1 MNLIPKLVGII
12 VAVILTAT
20 IMVPIIDDAIKSNQ
34 TEYKNF
40 PTGQSAY
47 FMDEGDTLT
56 IEFDGTTQPLLN
68 GSLADT
74 KDIAFFAA
82 DNMYI
87 QYFSGPKQ
95 CRACYWDGS
104 SVILINGV
112 TELDLTITDNT
123 VNGTIIKGST
133 NTTTTLTNI
142 DLGGWAAYASNEG
155 NYVMITP
162 ANAQTFYINGIDQMY
177 GTGEKTV
184 SSTVFVSFDG
194 NSATKNGTATE
205 PTYTITKVTG
215 YDDLYTLSTA
225 DYTIDSEATL
235 IWLAPKVVYGTEEED
250 TMLNNLIATI
260 PLFAII
266 GIIIGAVGLIVT
278 RDD

>member
-1 MNLIPKLVGII
+1 MNTLSKIIGIV
-12 VAVILTAT
+12 VAVILTIT
-20 IMVPIIDDAIKSNQ
+20 VMVPIVETTIKVNQ
-34 TEYKNF
+34 EEYQNF

-47 FMDEGDTLT
+47 FMGADDTLT

-68 GSLADT
+68 GSLANT
-74 KDIAFFAA
+74 KDIAFFAS

-104 SVILINGV
+104 SVVLINGV
-112 TELDLTITDNT
+112 TELDLTITDKT

-133 NTTTTLTNI
+133 ETTLTDI
-142 DLGGWAAYASNEG
+142 DLGDWAAYASNEG

-162 ANAQTFYINGIDQMY
+162 VSTQTFYINDIDQMY

-194 NSATKNGTATE
+194 SSATKNGTATE
-205 PTYTITKVTG
+205 PTYTITKVAG

-225 DYTIDSEATL
+225 AYTIDSEDIL
-235 IWLAPKVVYGTEEED
+235 IWLAPKVVYGTEEGND
-250 TMLNNLIATI
+250 AIINDLIEII
-260 PLFAII
+260 PLFVILAIMI
-266 GIIIGAVGLIVT
+266 SAVGLFYT
-278 RDD
+278 NRD

>member
-1 MNLIPKLVGII
+1 MNTLSKILGIV
-12 VAVILTAT
+12 VAIILTAT
-20 IMVPIIDDAIKSNQ
+20 LLVPIVDDAIRSNQ
-34 TEYKNF
+34 VEYKNI

-47 FMDEGDTLT
+47 FMGADDTLT

-68 GSLADT
+68 GSLSNT
-74 KDIAFFAA
+74 KDIAFFAS

-104 SVILINGV
+104 SVVLINGV
-112 TELDLTITDNT
+112 TEMDLTVTDKT
-123 VNGTIIKGST
+123 INGTIIKEST
-133 NTTTTLTNI
+133 ETTLTDI
-142 DLGGWAAYASNEG
+142 DLGDWAAYASNEG

-162 ANAQTFYINGIDQMY
+162 ASTQTFYINDIDQMY

-194 NSATKNGTATE
+194 SSAAKNGTATE
-205 PTYTITKVTG
+205 PTYTTTKVTG
-215 YDDLYTLSTA
+215 YEDLYTLSTA
-225 DYTIDSEATL
+225 AYTIDSEATL
-235 IWLAPKVVYGTEEED
+235 IWLAPKVVYGTED
-250 TMLNNLIATI
+250 GNGVPNGLIAII

-266 GIIIGAVGLIVT
+266 AIMVSAVGLIALR
-278 RDD
+278 RD

>member
-20 IMVPIIDDAIKSNQ
+20 IMVPIIDDAIKSNK
-34 TEYKNF
+34 TEYKNS

-74 KDIAFFAA
+74 KDIAFFAS

-104 SVILINGV
+104 SVVLINGV
-112 TELDLTITDNT
+112 TELDLTITDKT
-123 VNGTIIKGST
+123 VNGTIVKGST

-142 DLGGWAAYASNEG
+142 DLGDWAAYASNEG

-162 ANAQTFYINGIDQMY
+162 ATTQTFYINDIDQMY

-194 NSATKNGTATE
+194 NSAAKNGTATE
-205 PTYTITKVTG
+205 PTYTTTKVTG
-215 YDDLYTLSTA
+215 YEDLYTLSTA
-225 DYTIDSEATL
+225 DYTIDSESTL
-235 IWLAPKVVYGTEEED
+235 IWLSPKVIYGTEEED
-250 TMLNNLIATI
+250 AMLNNLIATI
-260 PLFAII
+260 PIFAII
-266 GIIIGAVGLIVT
+266 GIIIGALGLIVT

>member
-1 MNLIPKLVGII
+1 MNPIPKLVGII

-74 KDIAFFAA
+74 KDIAFFAS

-104 SVILINGV
+104 AVVLINGV
-112 TELDLTITDNT
+112 TELDLTVTDNT
-123 VNGTIIKGST
+123 INGTIIKGST

-142 DLGGWAAYASNEG
+142 DLGDWAAYASNEG

-162 ANAQTFYINGIDQMY
+162 TSTQTFYINSIDQMY

-194 NSATKNGTATE
+194 SSATKNGTATE
-205 PTYTITKVTG
+205 PTYTITEVTG
-215 YDDLYTLSTA
+215 YEDLYTLSTA
-225 DYTIDSEATL
+225 DYTIDSESTL
-235 IWLAPKVVYGTEEED
+235 IWLAPKVIYGTEEED
-250 TMLNNLIATI
+250 AMLNNLIATI

-266 GIIIGAVGLIVT
+266 GIIIGALGLIVT

>member
-1 MNLIPKLVGII
+1 MNLISKLVGII
-12 VAVILTAT
+12 VAVLLTAT
-20 IMVPIIDDAIKSNQ
+20 IMVPIVDDAIKNNQ

-68 GSLADT
+68 GSLSNT

-82 DNMYI
+82 DNMFI

-95 CRACYWDGS
+95 CRVAYWDGANS
-104 SVILINGV
+104 AVVNGV
-112 TELDLTITDNT
+112 TAIDLTITNNT
-123 VNGTIIKGST
+123 LNGTITKNGT
-133 NTTTTLTNI
+133 DTTFTDM
-142 DLGGWAAYASNEG
+142 DLGNWTSYASNEG
-155 NYVMITP
+155 NYIMITP
-162 ANAQTFYINGIDQMY
+162 ATTQTFYINDIEQMY
-177 GTGEKTV
+177 GTGDASLTTV
-184 SSTVFVSFDG
+184 YTSFEGDT
-194 NSATKNGTATE
+194 ATKNGIATD
-205 PTYTITKVTG
+205 PTYTITEVSG
-215 YDDLYTLSTA
+215 YADLYTLSTG
-225 DYTIDSEATL
+225 DYTIDGSTPF

-250 TMLNNLIATI
+250 TTLNTLVATI

-266 GIIIGAVGLIVT
+266 GIIIGAIGLIVT